1 MTLLTENP
9 WPLIILFVTAAV
21 ISLISGSS
29 RSLQFT
35 SLFVALAVA
44 VYLVDMLVESPGEE
58 VETEIAE
65 LLQDFKREDLDAIR
79 RKPSDQH
86 PELYNTAA
94 AGLQMVDLDTEFH
107 LNGVETET
115 VSDTEVVADVRANGR
130 VSVQGGSRHVVT
142 RWTLTWKKTAD
153 TWILSKVIRR
163 DPIKGDEIEI
173 LARQ

>member
-58 VETEIAE
+58 VETEIMDPGVDA
-65 LLQDFKREDLDAIR
+65 LLDA
-79 RKPSDQH
+79 
-86 PELYNTAA
+86 
-94 AGLQMVDLDTEFH
+94 
-107 LNGVETET
+107 
-115 VSDTEVVADVRANGR
+115 
-130 VSVQGGSRHVVT
+130 
-142 RWTLTWKKTAD
+142 
-153 TWILSKVIRR
+153 
-163 DPIKGDEIEI
+163 
-173 LARQ
+173 